1 VGQSPYT
8 TLRRRY
14 RRTDGDIGQAPAA
27 SARHRLAVTVAPNAH
42 VMFRRLG
49 DRMVL
54 IHLHTNEIFDLNET
68 SARLWELLAGGGDVA
83 AIETQLRQE
92 FDVDPDQLHREV
104 TATLSTLA
112 QNDLITGY
120 DAA

>member
-1 VGQSPYT
+1 
-8 TLRRRY
+8 
-14 RRTDGDIGQAPAA
+14 
-27 SARHRLAVTVAPNAH
+27 
-42 VMFRRLG
+42 MFRRLG

-68 SARLWELLAGGGDVA
+68 SARLWELLAGGGDVSA
-83 AIETQLRQE
+83 VETQLGEE
-92 FDVDPDQLHREV
+92 FDVDADQLHREV

>member
-1 VGQSPYT
+1 
-8 TLRRRY
+8 
-14 RRTDGDIGQAPAA
+14 
-27 SARHRLAVTVAPNAH
+27 
-42 VMFRRLG
+42 
-49 DRMVL
+49 MVL